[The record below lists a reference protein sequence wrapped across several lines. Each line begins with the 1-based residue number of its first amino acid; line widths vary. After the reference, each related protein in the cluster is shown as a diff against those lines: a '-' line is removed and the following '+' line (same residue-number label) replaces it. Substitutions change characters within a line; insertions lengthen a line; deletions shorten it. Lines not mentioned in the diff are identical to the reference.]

1 LESAEVLAKSG
12 GKTEAEARARGEA
25 EERKQKEREMHA
37 KNRAELEGQKAVAL
51 AHDEKA
57 KGEAQANTEAE
68 VQVQASLEGADRAA
82 GEARAASATKRGA
95 VCRFVAEQLV
105 AVTPPES
112 TSTANNEKSSR
123 SKGPISG
130 FLKQVLVK
138 NKMNGV
144 GA

>member
-1 LESAEVLAKSG
+1 
-12 GKTEAEARARGEA
+12 
-25 EERKQKEREMHA
+25 MHA
-37 KNRAELEGQKAVAL
+37 KNRAEMEGQKAVAL

-68 VQVQASLEGADRAA
+68 VQVQASLEGANRAA

-95 VCRFVAEQLV
+95 VRRFVAEQLV

-112 TSTANNEKSSR
+112 TTANNEKSSR
-123 SKGPISG
+123 SKGPIRG
-130 FLKQVLVK
+130 FLKRVLVK
-138 NKMNGV
+138 NKMNSV